1 MNLKPPISV
10 TSNLIAGLLSVS
22 PVMAQK
28 AATLP
33 EARPNVL
40 LILSDDHSAP
50 YLGCY
55 GNPDLKT
62 PNLDRLAKEG
72 IQFNNAYTTAPQCV
86 PSRAS
91 IMTGRSVVDIGML
104 RFSAPLDRS
113 IITYPELLKKEGYYI
128 GVCGRT
134 YHLEGAPV
142 NVESVEAFR
151 ENKMTTFPDR
161 FDFVKAGNDEETITQ
176 FEEFLNQPHGDKPFF
191 MQAGFHDP
199 HRIFDAFDFEP
210 DPDKITVPAG
220 MPDTKLL
227 RKDLAGH
234 YGEIQRL
241 DYQVGKLLGV
251 LEKRGILDKTLIL
264 FMGDNGAALLRGKG
278 TLYDCGLHVPLLAR
292 YPKLIKPGLVSDI
305 LISGEDIGPTVL
317 DVANVKPDG
326 KMTGKSFVS
335 ALKGYD
341 LKIRDYVF
349 AVRGTHASGL
359 PGNSASFDLSRT
371 VFNRKFKLIYNPM
384 FNLPYFPVDF
394 ARQEFWK
401 ELVILNQKDEL
412 PKIFSQTYIFTSER
426 PLFEFYDLENDP
438 IELINLSGN
447 SDYEKEEHQ
456 LKAVLQKWMIV
467 NRDVVPLPIPP
478 SNQSPKGKKTKR

>member
-1 MNLKPPISV
+1 MNTRTSISLAV
-10 TSNLIAGLLSVS
+10 NFIAGLISVS
-22 PVMAQK
+22 PAIAQK
-28 AATLP
+28 VAT
-33 EARPNVL
+33 ATTVRPNVL
-40 LILSDDHSAP
+40 LILSDDHSVP

-62 PNLDRLAKEG
+62 PNIDRLAKEG
-72 IQFNNAYTTAPQCV
+72 IRFDNCFTTAPQCV

-91 IMTGRSVVDIGML
+91 IMTGRSVVDVGML

-128 GVCGRT
+128 GVCGRP
-134 YHLEGAPV
+134 YHLDGAGKSPA
-142 NVESVEAFR
+142 ESIEAFQ
-151 ENKMTTFPDR
+151 ENNMITFPDR
-161 FDFVKAGNDEETITQ
+161 FDFVKVGSDEQTITQ

-210 DPDKITVPAG
+210 DPEKITVPAG

-241 DYQVGKLLGV
+241 DYHVGKLLDV
-251 LEKRGILDKTLIL
+251 LEKHGLLENTLIL

-292 YPKLIKPGLVSDI
+292 YPGLIKAGSVSEI

-317 DVANVKPDG
+317 DFAQVKPDE
-326 KMTGKSFVS
+326 KMTGQSFLS
-335 ALKGYD
+335 AFSGSD
-341 LKIRDYVF
+341 REIREYAF
-349 AVRGTHASGL
+349 AVRGTHGSGL
-359 PGNSASFDLSRT
+359 PGNSAVFDLSRT
-371 VFNRKFKLIYNPM
+371 VFNKKFRLIYNPM
-384 FNLPYFPVDF
+384 FNLPYYPVDF
-394 ARQEFWK
+394 AGQKFWK
-401 ELVILNQKDEL
+401 ELIGLNEKGEL

-426 PLFEFYDLENDP
+426 PMFELYDLKNDP
-438 IELINLSGN
+438 NEFFNLSGK
-447 SDYEKEEHQ
+447 SEYEKIEHD
-456 LKAVLQKWMIV
+456 LKTALQKWMII

-478 SNQSPKGKKTKR
+478 SSFPLPDEKR